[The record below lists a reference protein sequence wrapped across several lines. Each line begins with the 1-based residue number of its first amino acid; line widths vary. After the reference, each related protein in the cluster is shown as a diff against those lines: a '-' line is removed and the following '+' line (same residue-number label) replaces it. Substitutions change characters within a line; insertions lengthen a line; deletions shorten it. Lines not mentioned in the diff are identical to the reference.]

1 MTATLERTAP
11 AKTSSAPPARRLLPV
26 LGGLMALG
34 PLSVDMYLPALPAIQ
49 ADLDTTAAG
58 AQLTITGVM
67 AGMAAG
73 QLVVGPLADAHGRR
87 RPLIAGL
94 LLYVIAS
101 VLCAVAPSFP
111 VLAGGRVLQGFAIS
125 TAGVTAMAMVRD
137 LFSGNA
143 LGRVLSRLL
152 IIPLAAPVIAPA
164 IGSAVLRWA
173 PWRGVFVLLTAA
185 GAAMLIGSVLAVRE
199 TLPEQFR
206 QPARTGAML
215 RTYLLL
221 LRDHRFLAYAGVIG
235 AAMGALIAYVSGA
248 PFVFQDGYG
257 LDQQQF
263 GLVFG
268 AGGISLIIAT
278 QLNAYLLNRHSPE
291 WVLTRALGIGIVAVG
306 WMIIAAATGLGGL
319 PGLLLPLWL
328 MLASIGM
335 IFPNAPA
342 AALARHGARAGS
354 AAALIGA
361 VQFALGAAAAPVVG
375 ALGNT
380 APAMVAVAAS
390 GMIIAAT
397 AVLIARRAR

>member
-1 MTATLERTAP
+1 MTEVLERAVTVT
-11 AKTSSAPPARRLLPV
+11 TSVTQPARRLLPV

-49 ADLDTTAAG
+49 ADLGTTAAG

-67 AGMAAG
+67 AGMAVG
-73 QLVVGPLADAHGRR
+73 QLVVGPLADALGRR

-101 VLCAVAPSFP
+101 SLCALAPSFP

-152 IIPLAAPVIAPA
+152 IIPLAAPVIAPTV
-164 IGSAVLRWA
+164 GSLLLRWA
-173 PWRGVFVLLTAA
+173 PWRGVFVLLVAA
-185 GAAMLIGSVLAVRE
+185 GLTMLIGSVLTVRE
-199 TLPEQFR
+199 TLPEQTR
-206 QPARTGAML
+206 RPPRTGAML
-215 RTYLLL
+215 RTYLVLL
-221 LRDHRFLAYAGVIG
+221 ADRQFLGYAVVIG

-248 PFVFQDGYG
+248 PFVFQGGYG

-278 QLNAYLLNRHSPE
+278 QLNAFLLNRHSPE
-291 WVLTRALGIGIVAVG
+291 WVLIRAVGLGILAVG
-306 WMIIAAATGLGGL
+306 WMIVAATTGSGGL
-319 PGLLLPLWL
+319 LGLLLPLWL

-342 AALARHGARAGS
+342 AALARHGSRAGS

-361 VQFALGAAAAPVVG
+361 TQFGVGAIAAPVVG

-380 APAMVAVAAS
+380 AVAMVTVAAA
-390 GMIIAAT
+390 GMIIAAAAVIT
-397 AVLIARRAR
+397 AGRAR